1 MPQQLTIRVRPRL
14 ALVAVLLL
22 VAFVATTAR
31 AATAA
36 APLTVAQAIATQNSS
51 VQTVRG
57 YIVGEPVATST
68 VNRSGFTD
76 DLAIAL
82 ADTAGETS
90 TSKMVYV
97 QLTTQWRSTWG
108 LRTHPGNLGKQ
119 VDVTGTLTAYFSHAG
134 LKSPS
139 AIGAV
144 GSDPNPTT
152 STTSPTS
159 TTSTTTSPTSTGTSG
174 PYDTTYYAPAIGKT
188 GSALRSSLH
197 SIIKSQTVLTYDQV
211 WDALK
216 DTDQD
221 PNNTNNVIEIYSGR
235 SIAKSDNGGGVDQ
248 WNREHVWAKSHGDF
262 GTANGPGTDVH
273 HLRPEDVT
281 VNSTR
286 GNLDFDNGGSTV
298 AQCTG
303 CLSDGDSFQP
313 RAAVKGDVARMI
325 LYMAIRY
332 EGDDAWPDL
341 EPNESVA
348 NGTAPYIGKLSVLK
362 AWSAGD
368 PPDAFEKRRNQVIY
382 DTWQHNR
389 NPFIDHPEWVSSI
402 WP

>member
-1 MPQQLTIRVRPRL
+1 MPQQLTLRVRPRL

-36 APLTVAQAIATQNSS
+36 APITVAQAIATQNSS

-57 YIVGEPVATST
+57 YIVGEPVATNT
-68 VNRSGFTD
+68 VNRSGFTG

-90 TSKMVYV
+90 TSRMVYV
-97 QLTTQWRSTWG
+97 QLTSQWRSVWG
-108 LRTHPGNLGKQ
+108 LRTNPANLGKQ

-134 LKSPS
+134 LKSPT

-144 GSDPNPTT
+144 GSTPSPTT
-152 STTSPTS
+152 STTSP
-159 TTSTTTSPTSTGTSG
+159 SPTGTATG
-174 PYDTTYYAPAIGKT
+174 PYDSTYYANAVGKS
-188 GSALRSSLH
+188 GSALRGSLH
-197 SIIKSQTVLTYDQV
+197 TIIKTQTVLTYDQV

-221 PNNTNNVIEIYSGR
+221 PTNTSNVIEVYSGR

-281 VNSTR
+281 VNSDR
-286 GNLDFDNGGSTV
+286 GNLDFDNGGSAV
-298 AQCTG
+298 NQCSD
-303 CLSDGDSFQP
+303 CWRDGDSFEP
-313 RAAVKGDVARMI
+313 RDSVKGDVARMI
-325 LYMAIRY
+325 FYMAIRY

-341 EPNESVA
+341 EPNDSVG
-348 NGTAPYIGKLSVLK
+348 NGSAPSIGKVSVLK

-368 PPDAFEKRRNQVIY
+368 PPDTFEKRRNQVIY

-389 NPFIDHPEWVSSI
+389 NPFIDHPEWVGSI